1 LAGADRNHACLVR
14 RTAGAG
20 KEFRHR
26 AIHLYALLIVLVQFA
41 KVSKILGI
49 SAFYHDS
56 AACLVIDGEIIAAAQ
71 EERFTRIKH
80 DHNFPVHAVR
90 CCLQEAGITADEL
103 DFVGFYDKPLL
114 KFDRLLETYLD
125 YAPAGF
131 RSFLKAMPLWMKEKL
146 WMPDLIRSEMATAS
160 GIEDHRAAKKA
171 GKKFEWKLL
180 FGDHHESHAAS
191 AFYPSP
197 FQEAAILTIDGV
209 GEWATSSIG
218 VGRGNEIT
226 LLKELRFPDSLGL
239 LYSAFTYYTGFK
251 VNSGEYKVM
260 GLAPYGEPKYVNT
273 IKDHIAE
280 VREDG
285 SIRMNHDYFSYSQG
299 LRMTNAAFDRVFGGR
314 PRRAEAKITQREMD
328 LARSIQVITEE
339 AMLKMAHYVHKE
351 IGMKHLCMAGGV
363 ALNCVANGRL
373 LREGPFEDI
382 WIQPAAGDAGG
393 AVGIALALWH
403 RYLGNDR
410 VSAEKAGTWKSATGS
425 SHGCPSL
432 YADAMKGSF
441 LGPRDSVEDI
451 EVLLKAKSRPYQKYS
466 RAELPDVVAGLLAE
480 GSIIGLHQGRMEF
493 GPRALGG
500 RSIIGDPRSPQMQS
514 AMNLKIK
521 YRESFRPFAPSV
533 LREHVSEWFDLD
545 TDSPYMLLVADVL
558 PGHRR
563 QMTDEEQKLF
573 GIDKLNVKRSDIP
586 AVTHVDYSA
595 RIQTVRRETNP
606 LYYDIIDGFRRRT
619 GCPLIVN
626 TSFNVRGEPIVCTP
640 EDSYRCFMRTEM
652 DYLVLETFVLDK
664 KQQPAFK
671 DDQDWRSQFALD

>member
-1 LAGADRNHACLVR
+1 V
-14 RTAGAG
+14 
-20 KEFRHR
+20 
-26 AIHLYALLIVLVQFA
+26 
-41 KVSKILGI
+41 KILGI

-56 AACLVIDGEIIAAAQ
+56 AACLVVDGEIVAAAQ
-71 EERFTRIKH
+71 EERFTRLKH
-80 DHNFPVHAVR
+80 DHNFPVSAAR
-90 CCLQEAGITADEL
+90 YCLSEAGINANDL
-103 DFVGFYDKPLL
+103 DYVGFYDKPLL

-131 RSFLKAMPLWMKEKL
+131 PSFLKAMPLWMKEKL
-146 WMPDLIRSEMATAS
+146 WMPDLIRTEMAMAAGS
-160 GIEDHRAAKKA
+160 DDHRAAKKA
-171 GKKFEWKLL
+171 GKKFEWQLL

-197 FQEAAILTIDGV
+197 FEEAAILTIDGV

-260 GLAPYGEPKYVNT
+260 GLAPYGEPRYVGL
-273 IKDHIAE
+273 IKDNIAE
-280 VREDG
+280 VRDDG
-285 SIRMNHDYFSYSQG
+285 SIRMNHELFSYSQG
-299 LRMTNAAFDRVFGGR
+299 LRMTNGAFDKLFAGPARKPESLV
-314 PRRAEAKITQREMD
+314 TQREMD

-339 AMLKMAHYVHKE
+339 AMMKMARFVHNE
-351 IGMKHLCMAGGV
+351 TGMKNLCMAGGV
-363 ALNCVANGRL
+363 ALNCVANGRI
-373 LREGPFEDI
+373 LREGPFENV

-393 AVGIALALWH
+393 AIGIALAIWH
-403 RYLGNDR
+403 RYLGKER
-410 VSAEKAGTWKSATGS
+410 TSAESTGAWQTARS
-425 SHGCPSL
+425 SNGHELPR
-432 YADAMKGSF
+432 YADGMKGSF
-441 LGPRDSVEDI
+441 LGPRNTEAEI
-451 EVLLKAKSRPYQKYS
+451 ETFLKEKNLPFKKYS
-466 RAELPDVVAGLLAE
+466 SEELPETVAKLLAD
-480 GSIIGLHQGRMEF
+480 GNIIGLHQGRMEF

-514 AMNLKIK
+514 VMNLKIK

-533 LREHVSEWFDLD
+533 LREDVAEWFDLD

-558 PGHRR
+558 PKHRR
-563 QMTDEEQKLF
+563 VMTDEEHQLF
-573 GIDKLNVKRSDIP
+573 GIDKLNVKRSEIP

-595 RIQTVRRETNP
+595 RIQTVRREVNP
-606 LYYDIIDGFRRRT
+606 LYWDIIAAFGKLT
-619 GCPLIVN
+619 GCPIIVN

-664 KQQPAFK
+664 QEQPEFK
-671 DDQDWRSQFALD
+671 DGQDWRTQFALD